1 MEENRQTRDE
11 CFRVLRP
18 DEVDALA
25 QVGLVAKNK
34 EEKGA
39 SVAEHIQNG
48 SSPGYKSQYIS
59 LTASLDCACKFAGM
73 FQEIAHVSLPHKLLS
88 DSKRVIDFSNST
100 NRNQELPPD
109 GLIFARRSE
118 EILVLSKIEPDYVRR
133 MVPTFSVLPTS
144 TCSQDLFNS
153 LRGRKSEVVGGP
165 NDGLL
170 RLGSLIVKRPKP
182 NIRNDDLCSWEELRM
197 QTVQEYVCFQ
207 IYKIC
212 KIRVPECQFLEVNV
226 QWKDESGGKG
236 KSVKCTALLLENFQ
250 LLDESSTKEERDSLK
265 QRVMGSREFA
275 DGFIVDCFV
284 GNWQVLDAKLKNID
298 KDGVFR
304 ANLSRVLGF
313 QTSEDKSKGYNVLPF
328 GKEVLEIEELRKQA
342 PFSVLSNSDIGEQI
356 EALLAHSAEFKPLLV
371 MLNPSLQ
378 KIFAQRLDFLRCWLN
393 WTRITPKEMP
403 CGRDGHVAFCS
414 KHDQTKLFVFG
425 GNSKK
430 GALNDFW
437 CLEKSEWRK
446 VTANDAPSP
455 RFSCSAAC
463 VGKYAFIIGGTD
475 MKNLFD
481 NVAVFNMEREE
492 WEADWEQAG
501 WPNIG
506 ICRHACAVVG
516 NQIFLFGGE
525 AREKNANNSK
535 LKRVGRFFVGKVIGE
550 KKLVEWEEIHNNGGP
565 APVHRHA
572 MCASKDSVFLI
583 GGLSNDHSH
592 AFSKLH
598 IYDISTKK
606 WKIEWT
612 DGASVIG
619 NKIRAGHSVFL
630 WDHELVVFGGGSLS
644 KRRGG
649 EAQQEAFGP
658 NVVSTLSCKIFA
670 LNLENF
676 SWRELTD
683 ELAGSPPQAR
693 SSHTCWLLN
702 TPKRVLIFGG
712 RGDQDEFF
720 SDIFSLR
727 LGPSE
732 ETRLE
737 RIKEKLAAVK
747 EEVSELRHEG
757 DSQVLLERIQG
768 MENELAIIYKKHASN
783 VEN

>member
-1 MEENRQTRDE
+1 MKRMR
-11 CFRVLRP
+11 LRK
-18 DEVDALA
+18 L
-25 QVGLVAKNK
+25 GLVAKNK
-34 EEKGA
+34 DEKGA
-39 SVAEHIQNG
+39 SVAEHIRNG
-48 SSPGYKSQYIS
+48 STRGYKSQYIS
-59 LTASLDCACKFAGM
+59 TTGSLECACKFAGM
-73 FQEIAHVSLPHKLLS
+73 FQQIARVVLPPDLMS
-88 DSKRVIDFSNST
+88 DGKMVIDFTNST
-100 NRNQELPPD
+100 NRNQELSLD
-109 GLIFARRSE
+109 DLIFAKRSE
-118 EILVLSKIEPDYVRR
+118 EILILSKVDPKFVSKL
-133 MVPTFSVLPTS
+133 VPTFSVQATS
-144 TCSQDLFNS
+144 TCSQDLFDS
-153 LRGRKSEVVGGP
+153 LRSRKSEVVGGP

-170 RLGSLIVKRPKP
+170 RLVATNSKPLIAKRPKP
-182 NIRNDDLCSWEELRM
+182 NIRNDELCDWDEMRA

-212 KIRVPECQFLEVNV
+212 GIRVPECDFLEVDVRWND
-226 QWKDESGGKG
+226 QTSGKER
-236 KSVKCTALLLENFQ
+236 KSVKCTALLLENFE

-304 ANLSRVLGF
+304 ANLSRVAGF

-356 EALLAHSAEFKPLLV
+356 QMLISKDFKLLLAR
-371 MLNPSLQ
+371 LNPEVRNL
-378 KIFAQRLDFLRCWLN
+378 FEQRLEFLRSWLN
-393 WTRITPKEMP
+393 WTQITPREMLVP

-414 KHDQTKLFVFG
+414 KENQTKLFVFG
-425 GNSKK
+425 GNSKE
-430 GALNDFW
+430 GALDDVW
-437 CLEKSEWRK
+437 CFDLNKSEWRR
-446 VTANDAPSP
+446 VVGNGAPSP

-463 VGKYAFIIGGTD
+463 IGKYAFIIGGTD
-475 MKNLFD
+475 EKTLFD
-481 NVAVFNMEREE
+481 TVAVFNMESEE
-492 WEADWEQAG
+492 WDAWNQVG
-501 WPNIG
+501 WPKNG
-506 ICRHACAVVG
+506 VCRHACAVVG
-516 NQIFLFGGE
+516 NQIFLFGGQSK
-525 AREKNANNSK
+525 EKK
-535 LKRVGRFFVGKVIGE
+535 KPKRIGRFLIGRVTVS
-550 KKLVEWEEIHNNGGP
+550 KKLVEWELQDRNGP
-565 APVHRHA
+565 AAVHRHA
-572 MCASKDSVFLI
+572 MCANKTSVFLI
-583 GGLSNDHSH
+583 GGMSDDKIH

-598 IYDISTKK
+598 MFDISSKK
-606 WKIEWT
+606 WDVKWT
-612 DGASVIG
+612 NGASVIG
-619 NKIRAGHSVFL
+619 NKIRGGHSAFL
-630 WDHELVVFGGGSLS
+630 WDKELVVFAGGVLSNRHAGS
-644 KRRGG
+644 
-649 EAQQEAFGP
+649 EAEQEAFGS

-676 SWRELTD
+676 LWRELTD
-683 ELAGSPPQAR
+683 ELAGSPPCAM
-693 SSHTCWLLN
+693 SGHTCSLLN

-727 LGPSE
+727 LGASE